1 MSTDKSSSKAPSSHT
16 PDVIEKQAI
25 DGSASSSFD
34 NTSNESGL
42 VEDDYGSQGGHIFE
56 DGQVTGYW
64 RGVYEKATYEG
75 RHRFDP
81 SFKWTAKEEKKLLR
95 KVTLSCVSSVLPY
108 VILTSIR
115 RSRSIW
121 GSCYGLG

>member
-1 MSTDKSSSKAPSSHT
+1 M

-34 NTSNESGL
+34 DTSNESGL
-42 VEDDYGSQGGHIFE
+42 VEGDYGSQGGHIFE
-56 DGQVTGYW
+56 DEQVASYW

-95 KVTLSCVSSVLPY
+95 KVILSYVSSVLPY
-108 VILTSIR
+108 VMLT
-115 RSRSIW
+115 
-121 GSCYGLG
+121 